1 MRIAIVALAVLALA
15 GCASAPRMSARLPT
29 ESSPRAPVVLTERAM
44 SEIGSGRARELALHA
59 LSYIGVPYRY
69 GGSSPDMGFD
79 CSGLVHYVYSR
90 GAGVVLP
97 RTTEALREIGTPI
110 AAEALETGDLVF
122 FDTLRKPYSHV
133 GIYLG
138 DQRFIHAPTSGG
150 QVELVDLRARYWQS
164 RFSGA
169 RRPAL

>member
-1 MRIAIVALAVLALA
+1 MRVTLIVLAAVGLA
-15 GCASAPRMSARLPT
+15 GCASAPRSDTAKRPV
-29 ESSPRAPVVLTERAM
+29 EDWRAGLTDRTTRDM
-44 SEIGSGRARELALHA
+44 GSGRARELALQA
-59 LSYIGVPYRY
+59 LSHIGTPYRY
-69 GGSSPDMGFD
+69 GGTSPQTGFD
-79 CSGLVHYVYSR
+79 CSGLVYYIYSR
-90 GAGVVLP
+90 GAGIALP
-97 RTTEALREIGTPI
+97 RTTEGLSEIGTPVDI
-110 AAEALETGDLVF
+110 GELETGDLVF

-150 QVELVDLRARYWQS
+150 QVEIVDLRAQYWQA